1 MDVMFWVWLGV
12 LIVTAV
18 VELATMEVVSIW
30 FTFAAILPFILAAT
44 KAVGWVWQLVIF
56 VCVSAILIIALRE
69 VTKKFLLRNSNEKTN
84 LDALV
89 GKKYRMLS
97 RTDFETVG
105 SVKINDVVWS
115 AIGENQQTIEAGEV
129 VEIVKISGNKMIVK
143 KAGEPAEK
151 IATKAEKTAE
161 KTAKNKKNAQKDSKS
176 LQGEGEEKTTLQE
189 MKIEP
194 VEKTEKPEKPAKKTK
209 KS

>member
-12 LIVTAV
+12 IVISAI

-30 FTFAAILPFILAAT
+30 FTFGAVVPFILAAT
-44 KAVGWVWQLVIF
+44 RAVNWVWQLVIF
-56 VCVSAILIIALRE
+56 VCVSALLIVGLRE
-69 VTKKFLLRNSNEKTN
+69 ITKKFLLRNSNEKTN

-89 GKKYRMLS
+89 GQKFRMIS

-115 AIGENQQTIEAGEV
+115 AIGENQQAIEAGEI

-143 KAGEPAEK
+143 KA
-151 IATKAEKTAE
+151 
-161 KTAKNKKNAQKDSKS
+161 
-176 LQGEGEEKTTLQE
+176 EEK
-189 MKIEP
+189 K
-194 VEKTEKPEKPAKKTK
+194 VESVARR
-209 KS
+209 